1 MFFIFLFLNR
11 EIYKGGIIK
20 KKISKPQKN
29 IKNFGVRASL
39 KKSSEIMNDSQADDL
54 FDLIK
59 SMSRT
64 EKRYFKLDAQKAGG
78 KKSNSYLKLFDAL
91 KDLEEYDEP
100 RIFKKLKG
108 EPLLNRLSTEKNYLY
123 YAILKSMRSYWSEK
137 SAYSRIKDMIL
148 NAHYLL
154 DRGLYEQCEK
164 MLNKAK
170 KLAEQ
175 YKESTSLL
183 EINKLE
189 RTVYI
194 NLRVKSLKAKLEE
207 LVKEKDEALDLLA
220 QELEYA
226 DYKYLIFSE
235 YIKQKRL
242 TDPDEIQK
250 FKINFPLE
258 EVNEGNIGLVHPLYE
273 YYQSQFYYYR
283 ILGEYKKLF
292 EITLKIIEWWE
303 IQKEFKKEYFFK
315 YIGDLM
321 NYVSIAY
328 LNKRLDLIPSILDK
342 IENEP
347 PNSFHEERLVF
358 ETLALSKMLYFLND
372 GQFEAARKFV
382 GEIESK
388 FKKYYIKP
396 ALKTSIFGNFAVLF
410 FLLNEFKTSI
420 KWIDEIIE
428 YKKNQ
433 HRQDIQ
439 RYIRVLKII
448 GLLELGL
455 VDEFDNT
462 CRSAIRYIEA
472 TTSGKNKVFEYEVI
486 KRLKKIS
493 SMPLDS
499 LMNEYDDF
507 KQFLEDKKNNPHDQ
521 ISHGLEEYLFW
532 VNSKIANST
541 ILEWIRNQ

>member
-1 MFFIFLFLNR
+1 
-11 EIYKGGIIK
+11 
-20 KKISKPQKN
+20 
-29 IKNFGVRASL
+29 
-39 KKSSEIMNDSQADDL
+39 
-54 FDLIK
+54 
-59 SMSRT
+59 
-64 EKRYFKLDAQKAGG
+64 
-78 KKSNSYLKLFDAL
+78 
-91 KDLEEYDEP
+91 
-100 RIFKKLKG
+100 
-108 EPLLNRLSTEKNYLY
+108 
-123 YAILKSMRSYWSEK
+123 
-137 SAYSRIKDMIL
+137 
-148 NAHYLL
+148 
-154 DRGLYEQCEK
+154 
-164 MLNKAK
+164 
-170 KLAEQ
+170 
-175 YKESTSLL
+175 
-183 EINKLE
+183 
-189 RTVYI
+189 
-194 NLRVKSLKAKLEE
+194 
-207 LVKEKDEALDLLA
+207 
-220 QELEYA
+220 
-226 DYKYLIFSE
+226 
-235 YIKQKRL
+235 
-242 TDPDEIQK
+242 
-250 FKINFPLE
+250 
-258 EVNEGNIGLVHPLYE
+258 
-273 YYQSQFYYYR
+273 
-283 ILGEYKKLF
+283 
-292 EITLKIIEWWE
+292 
-303 IQKEFKKEYFFK
+303 
-315 YIGDLM
+315 M

-382 GEIESK
+382 GEIEPK

-486 KRLKKIS
+486 KRLKEIS

-499 LMNEYDDF
+499 LMNEYGEF
-507 KQFLEDKKNNPHDQ
+507 KQFLENKKNNPHDRT
-521 ISHGLEEYLFW
+521 SHGLEEYLFW

-541 ILEWIRNQ
+541 ILEWIRRQ